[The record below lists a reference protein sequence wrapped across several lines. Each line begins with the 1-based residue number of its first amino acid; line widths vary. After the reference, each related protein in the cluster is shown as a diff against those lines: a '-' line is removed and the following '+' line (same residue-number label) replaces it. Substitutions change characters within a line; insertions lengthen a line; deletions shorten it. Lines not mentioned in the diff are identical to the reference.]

1 MEATIDVDTLVI
13 TAMRLRAPIALA
25 LLGCC
30 VATEPLQQVLDD
42 GPGTPPAPFGDGRLE
57 EFIHD
62 ALREWKT
69 PGLAVA
75 IVDGNSTWVKVRA
88 LA

>member
-1 MEATIDVDTLVI
+1 LEATIDVETPVI
-13 TAMRLRAPIALA
+13 TAMRLRAPIALG

-30 VATEPLQQVLDD
+30 VAAEPLQQVLGD
-42 GPGTPPAPFGDGRLE
+42 GPGTPPAPFGDGTLE
-57 EFIHD
+57 EFIKN

-88 LA
+88 LT